1 MTGAPAPATA
11 GTARPGPGPSDPAT
25 PPAPAAAPAPVAA
38 PAPPPDP
45 DPTGHPRRG
54 ARPVRREVV
63 DGAHLGPVAGR
74 PPLDAYLSRLW
85 GRRHFVLCDAR
96 ARVRSGTSG
105 TLLGRVWL
113 VLRPVLDAT
122 VYLVVFGL
130 VLRSS
135 RGIENFLGYLV
146 VGTFMFQYTVRCL
159 NAGAMSLLRRQALVR
174 AFAFPRAAL
183 PLAAVVRET
192 LSYLLVLVAM
202 VVLVVLLPP
211 GPVLSWRWLL
221 VPPALVLQVLL
232 CAGLALVACRATTR
246 VPDLQHVIAFL
257 TRLWFYASAVFFSY
271 ERFVE
276 HPQVLAVVDLNPMYR
291 LLQITRDCLL
301 YGRTPPGAAWLVLGG
316 WSVALLVAGLLW
328 SWRAEDCC
336 GDD

>member
-1 MTGAPAPATA
+1 VTRT
-11 GTARPGPGPSDPAT
+11 ST
-25 PPAPAAAPAPVAA
+25 PPAPARPV
-38 PAPPPDP
+38 PDAGGGRP
-45 DPTGHPRRG
+45 DRRHRTGR
-54 ARPVRREVV
+54 AVRREVV
-63 DGAHLGPVAGR
+63 DGAHLGPVSGR
-74 PPLDAYLSRLW
+74 PPLAAYLAQLW
-85 GRRHFVLCDAR
+85 GRRHFILCDAR

-159 NAGAMSLLRRQALVR
+159 NGGAMALLRRQALLR

-221 VPPALVLQVLL
+221 VLPALGLQVLL

-257 TRLWFYASAVFFSY
+257 ARLWFYASAVFFSY
-271 ERFVE
+271 ERFLD
-276 HPQVLAVVDLNPMYR
+276 HPQVLAVIDLNPMYR
-291 LLQITRDCLL
+291 LLEITRDCLL

-316 WSVALLVAGLLW
+316 WSVGLVAVGLLW
-328 SWRAEDCC
+328 SWRGEDCC
-336 GDD
+336 GGG